1 MELNTDT
8 IAAVSTAPGV
18 GGIAVIRISGP
29 QALPIFAQI
38 WKGKGLNDAQ
48 THTAHFGTIADSLG
62 RQIDECVAT
71 LFRAPKSFTGEDTVE
86 ISCHG
91 SEFIQREILHA
102 VIRAGARTAEPGEF
116 TRRAFLN
123 GRMDLAQA
131 EGIAD
136 LIAASSRAAH
146 DIALS
151 QTKGAFSAS
160 LESMRAKL
168 TELASLIELELD
180 FSEEDVEF
188 ADRTRLL
195 SLAEEILGTI
205 ERLTESYSAGQ
216 AMREG
221 IDVAIAG
228 MPNAGKSTLL
238 NCLVADD
245 KAIVSDIPGTTRD
258 TIEATAVRHG
268 LLFRFIDTAGL
279 RQTDDTIENLG
290 IRRAITAL
298 QKSRYVFWLIDPTAD
313 IAPQMKLLH
322 THTESLPA
330 DRILILINKYDIA
343 PDAATGLRNAIS
355 NTGIAQ
361 DNIFLVSAAEGTG
374 TEKAIETIANKTTSG
389 YDPMRETVI
398 ANARHY
404 ETLTRAADSLQRTI
418 DGLTS
423 GLPSDFVAQDL
434 RETLTHLGTITGS
447 ITTPDLLTTIFSRF
461 CIGK

>member
-29 QALPIFAQI
+29 QALSIFAQI

-205 ERLTESYSAGQ
+205 GRLTESYSAGQ

-279 RQTDDTIENLG
+279 RQT
-290 IRRAITAL
+290 
-298 QKSRYVFWLIDPTAD
+298 
-313 IAPQMKLLH
+313 
-322 THTESLPA
+322 
-330 DRILILINKYDIA
+330 
-343 PDAATGLRNAIS
+343 
-355 NTGIAQ
+355 
-361 DNIFLVSAAEGTG
+361 
-374 TEKAIETIANKTTSG
+374 ET
-389 YDPMRETVI
+389 R
-398 ANARHY
+398 
-404 ETLTRAADSLQRTI
+404 
-418 DGLTS
+418 
-423 GLPSDFVAQDL
+423 
-434 RETLTHLGTITGS
+434 
-447 ITTPDLLTTIFSRF
+447 
-461 CIGK
+461 

>member
-102 VIRAGARTAEPGEF
+102 VIRAGGTHCRNRENSPAG
-116 TRRAFLN
+116 AFLN

-205 ERLTESYSAGQ
+205 GRLTESYSAGQ

-258 TIEATAVRHG
+258 TVEDTAVIAG
-268 LLFRFIDTAGL
+268 ITFRFIDTAGL
-279 RQTDDTIENLG
+279 RATDDPIERQG
-290 IRRAITAL
+290 VDRAIEALRHARVVLRVEAPDIEADAEYTAL
-298 QKSRYVFWLIDPTAD
+298 LADAIDDDATIIPVLNKAD
-313 IAPQMKLLH
+313 
-322 THTESLPA
+322 LPA
-330 DRILILINKYDIA
+330 AGTTDN
-343 PDAATGLRNAIS
+343 DAAIRISTITEEGAGNLRHALAKAS
-355 NTGIAQ
+355 GA
-361 DNIFLVSAAEGTG
+361 DNVAAGSILVT
-374 TEKAIETIANKTTSG
+374 
-389 YDPMRETVI
+389 
-398 ANARHY
+398 NARH
-404 ETLTRAADSLQRTI
+404 AAALVAASASLDSFLHAI
-418 DGLTS
+418 GTS
-423 GLPSDFVAQDL
+423 LPTDLAAQDL
-434 RETLTHLGTITGS
+434 RQALHHLGAITGA
-447 ITTPDLLTTIFSRF
+447 ITSPDILSTIFSRF

>member
-38 WKGKGLNDAQ
+38 WKGKRPERCTDPYSPLRHHCRLAP
-48 THTAHFGTIADSLG
+48 G

-102 VIRAGARTAEPGEF
+102 VSSAQGHALQNRENSPAGLSQRTNGSRPSRRNSRPDSRFF
-116 TRRAFLN
+116 TRRPRHSPFPDQ
-123 GRMDLAQA
+123 R
-131 EGIAD
+131 
-136 LIAASSRAAH
+136 
-146 DIALS
+146 
-151 QTKGAFSAS
+151 AFSAS

-195 SLAEEILGTI
+195 SLAEEILAPS

-228 MPNAGKSTLL
+228 MPNAGK
-238 NCLVADD
+238 
-245 KAIVSDIPGTTRD
+245 
-258 TIEATAVRHG
+258 
-268 LLFRFIDTAGL
+268 ID
-279 RQTDDTIENLG
+279 
-290 IRRAITAL
+290 
-298 QKSRYVFWLIDPTAD
+298 S
-313 IAPQMKLLH
+313 PQ
-322 THTESLPA
+322 LP
-330 DRILILINKYDIA
+330 R
-343 PDAATGLRNAIS
+343 G
-355 NTGIAQ
+355 
-361 DNIFLVSAAEGTG
+361 
-374 TEKAIETIANKTTSG
+374 
-389 YDPMRETVI
+389 
-398 ANARHY
+398 
-404 ETLTRAADSLQRTI
+404 
-418 DGLTS
+418 
-423 GLPSDFVAQDL
+423 
-434 RETLTHLGTITGS
+434 
-447 ITTPDLLTTIFSRF
+447 
-461 CIGK
+461 

>member
-205 ERLTESYSAGQ
+205 GRLTESYSAGQ

-279 RQTDDTIENLG
+279 RQTDDTID
-290 IRRAITAL
+290 R
-298 QKSRYVFWLIDPTAD
+298 KSV
-313 IAPQMKLLH
+313 
-322 THTESLPA
+322 
-330 DRILILINKYDIA
+330 
-343 PDAATGLRNAIS
+343 
-355 NTGIAQ
+355 
-361 DNIFLVSAAEGTG
+361 V
-374 TEKAIETIANKTTSG
+374 
-389 YDPMRETVI
+389 
-398 ANARHY
+398 
-404 ETLTRAADSLQRTI
+404 
-418 DGLTS
+418 
-423 GLPSDFVAQDL
+423 
-434 RETLTHLGTITGS
+434 
-447 ITTPDLLTTIFSRF
+447 
-461 CIGK
+461 

>member
-48 THTAHFGTIADSLG
+48 THTATSAPLPTRLAARLTNASL
-62 RQIDECVAT
+62 RFSAHRSHSPEKT
-71 LFRAPKSFTGEDTVE
+71 LWRF
-86 ISCHG
+86 SCHG

-343 PDAATGLRNAIS
+343 PMPPPA
-355 NTGIAQ
+355 
-361 DNIFLVSAAEGTG
+361 SAM
-374 TEKAIETIANKTTSG
+374 
-389 YDPMRETVI
+389 P
-398 ANARHY
+398 
-404 ETLTRAADSLQRTI
+404 
-418 DGLTS
+418 
-423 GLPSDFVAQDL
+423 
-434 RETLTHLGTITGS
+434 
-447 ITTPDLLTTIFSRF
+447 
-461 CIGK
+461 

>member
-205 ERLTESYSAGQ
+205 GRLTESYSAGQ

-279 RQTDDTIENLG
+279 RQT
-290 IRRAITAL
+290 
-298 QKSRYVFWLIDPTAD
+298 
-313 IAPQMKLLH
+313 
-322 THTESLPA
+322 
-330 DRILILINKYDIA
+330 
-343 PDAATGLRNAIS
+343 
-355 NTGIAQ
+355 
-361 DNIFLVSAAEGTG
+361 
-374 TEKAIETIANKTTSG
+374 ET
-389 YDPMRETVI
+389 R
-398 ANARHY
+398 
-404 ETLTRAADSLQRTI
+404 
-418 DGLTS
+418 
-423 GLPSDFVAQDL
+423 
-434 RETLTHLGTITGS
+434 
-447 ITTPDLLTTIFSRF
+447 
-461 CIGK
+461 

>member
-1 MELNTDT
+1 M
-8 IAAVSTAPGV
+8 
-18 GGIAVIRISGP
+18 
-29 QALPIFAQI
+29 
-38 WKGKGLNDAQ
+38 
-48 THTAHFGTIADSLG
+48 
-62 RQIDECVAT
+62 
-71 LFRAPKSFTGEDTVE
+71 
-86 ISCHG
+86 
-91 SEFIQREILHA
+91 
-102 VIRAGARTAEPGEF
+102 
-116 TRRAFLN
+116 
-123 GRMDLAQA
+123 
-131 EGIAD
+131 
-136 LIAASSRAAH
+136 
-146 DIALS
+146 
-151 QTKGAFSAS
+151 
-160 LESMRAKL
+160 
-168 TELASLIELELD
+168 
-180 FSEEDVEF
+180 EF

-221 IDVAIAG
+221 IDVAIACT
-228 MPNAGKSTLL
+228 PNAGKSTLL

-343 PDAATGLRNAIS
+343 PDAATGLRNAIA

-404 ETLTRAADSLQRTI
+404 ETLTVAADSLQRTI

-447 ITTPDLLTTIFSRF
+447 ITTPTSLTTIFSRF

>member
-188 ADRTRLL
+188 ATGRACSLL
-195 SLAEEILGTI
+195 PKRFLAP
-205 ERLTESYSAGQ
+205 S
-216 AMREG
+216 EG
-221 IDVAIAG
+221 
-228 MPNAGKSTLL
+228 LL
-238 NCLVADD
+238 NHTPPD
-245 KAIVSDIPGTTRD
+245 KQCAKG
-258 TIEATAVRHG
+258 
-268 LLFRFIDTAGL
+268 
-279 RQTDDTIENLG
+279 
-290 IRRAITAL
+290 
-298 QKSRYVFWLIDPTAD
+298 
-313 IAPQMKLLH
+313 
-322 THTESLPA
+322 
-330 DRILILINKYDIA
+330 
-343 PDAATGLRNAIS
+343 
-355 NTGIAQ
+355 
-361 DNIFLVSAAEGTG
+361 
-374 TEKAIETIANKTTSG
+374 
-389 YDPMRETVI
+389 
-398 ANARHY
+398 
-404 ETLTRAADSLQRTI
+404 
-418 DGLTS
+418 
-423 GLPSDFVAQDL
+423 
-434 RETLTHLGTITGS
+434 
-447 ITTPDLLTTIFSRF
+447 
-461 CIGK
+461 